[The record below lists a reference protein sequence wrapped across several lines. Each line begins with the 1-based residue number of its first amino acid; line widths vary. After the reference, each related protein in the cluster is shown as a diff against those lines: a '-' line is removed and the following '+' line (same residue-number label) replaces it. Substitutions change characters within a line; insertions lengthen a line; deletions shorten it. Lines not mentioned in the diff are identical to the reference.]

1 MKNNEIKKV
10 ITYYYFADLT
20 NGMKNHTKY
29 FDLTFNIKL

>member
-20 NGMKNHTKY
+20 NRMKNRTKI
-29 FDLTFNIKL
+29 F